1 MNIENLII
9 TINNEKQKDN
19 IIMEKDIIR
28 INARIKGGMNNMEAN
43 KTRKENK
50 LLSNVATYVG
60 FLDIKKK
67 LQR

>member
-43 KTRKENK
+43 KTRKEKKTNCY
-50 LLSNVATYVG
+50 LTSQHT
-60 FLDIKKK
+60 LDSWI
-67 LQR
+67 